1 MQMYS
6 IFAATKMKGASVMHE
21 ADLKEKSAWLRCVR
35 NEVFQEQ
42 NIVTPGEGIEGL
54 LQYRIDGGKGRIKQH
69 PDSFAKTPEGLRLY
83 GAETGRRYS
92 DAIFNGWSF
101 LSRFIRGIE
110 GRPYVEPARALGL
123 LDHYFDGR
131 AGLRAK
137 LDILADRH
145 HCLANFMPSKVCIN
159 GWKGHDGKGNWRR
172 DNDFPDIYYRR
183 AKKDFP
189 LVWSW
194 LNENM
199 HQCHLEAFSTFRSGL
214 KDGSAHC
221 PVDTSSREE
230 LLLFEASIENALEC
244 LEERAAA
251 LSSRPVAA

>member
-1 MQMYS
+1 MNE
-6 IFAATKMKGASVMHE
+6 VE
-21 ADLKEKSAWLRCVR
+21 LKEKSAWLRCVR
-35 NEVFQEQ
+35 NEVFQGQ

-54 LQYRIDGGKGRIKQH
+54 LQYRIDGNEGRIKHH
-69 PDSFAKTPEGLRLY
+69 PDSFAKTPVGLMLY
-83 GAETGRRYS
+83 GAEMGWRYS

-101 LSRFIRGIE
+101 VSRFIRGIE
-110 GRPYVEPARALGL
+110 GAYVEPTRAIEL
-123 LDHYFDGR
+123 LDRYFDGR
-131 AGLRAK
+131 SSLRAK

-159 GWKGHDGKGNWRR
+159 GWEGHDGKGNYLR

-199 HQCHLEAFSTFRSGL
+199 HRCHLEAFLTFRSGL
-214 KDGSAHC
+214 KDGSVHC
-221 PVDTSSREE
+221 PVDTSSRKEI
-230 LLLFEASIENALEC
+230 LLFEASVENALEC

-251 LSSRPVAA
+251 LSSRFCRSMIEPVVPV